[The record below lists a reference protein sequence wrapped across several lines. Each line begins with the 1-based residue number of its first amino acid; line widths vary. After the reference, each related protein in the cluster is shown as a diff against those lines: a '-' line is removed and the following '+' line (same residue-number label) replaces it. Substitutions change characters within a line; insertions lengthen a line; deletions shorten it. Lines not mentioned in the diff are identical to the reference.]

1 MHSNRSNARYS
12 KVRVDALTDG
22 IFAVAM
28 TLLVLDIHLPE
39 GFAPTDTAQLLQG
52 LLDLLPK
59 FIPYVVSF
67 MLLGM
72 RWLSLAQEYHRAEH
86 VEGKYIKWWLM
97 YLMLITCVPFS
108 TIVVGRYASLAPAI
122 WVYCANTAL
131 IAVASWRMAQL
142 TPNIDDPRQLHV
154 RQVSMAVLL
163 LSSVV
168 CVGLSLIDPR
178 QAIWAFALNL
188 AAPLVAR
195 WMERSERT

>member
-39 GFAPTDTAQLLQG
+39 GFAPTDTAQMLLG

-72 RWLSLAQEYHRAEH
+72 RWLSLAQEYHSAEH
-86 VEGKYIKWWLM
+86 VEGA
-97 YLMLITCVPFS
+97 C
-108 TIVVGRYASLAPAI
+108 PAI

-142 TPNIDDPRQLHV
+142 TPNIDDPQQLKV

-168 CVGLSLIDPR
+168 CAGFSLIDPR
-178 QAIWAFALNL
+178 QAIWAFTLNL

-195 WMERSERT
+195 WMQPSARS